1 MGTYTANYNWF
12 MPSVGEQGWGEL
24 VNNNFTTIDT
34 TMSGLNT
41 RVGTLETEADA
52 IEARVAKLETG
63 DFDTIKAKRIGVVST
78 TGYSWSEIVGIV
90 STSYSMGMSS
100 ASGSKN
106 VPLPPTG
113 LTGYDTFVNTT
124 CTYTITVARGDNTGT
139 TTGTLTVTDCVS
151 GKTYTTTTSASRN
164 GSNSVTLVAPVLCSM
179 NLALTS
185 SNTWSYSNSQ
195 SITVTRNNSYYVVGR

>member
-1 MGTYTANYNWF
+1 MRMGTAESNITSLTSRMGTA
-12 MPSVGEQGWGEL
+12 E
-24 VNNNFTTIDT
+24 TTIT
-34 TMSGLNT
+34 SNKS
-41 RVGTLETEADA
+41 RIGTLETEADA

-63 DFDTIKAKRIGVVST
+63 DFETIKAKRIGVVST
-78 TGYSWSEIVGIV
+78 TGYSWSEVVGIA

-106 VPLPPTG
+106 VSVPPTG

-151 GKTYTTTTSASRN
+151 GKIYTATTSASRN
-164 GSNSVTLVAPVLCSM
+164 GSKSVTLVAPVLCTM
-179 NLALTS
+179 TLALTS
-185 SNTWSYSNSQ
+185 SQTWSYSNSQ
-195 SITVTRNNSYYVVGR
+195 SISVTRSNSYYVVGR